1 MVGVYKCL
9 WTSLKHDESV
19 NILTV
24 VSLHLSI
31 NIQICKIQDDHR
43 HMVCQLV
50 ILCEFVGR
58 NLCEFVE

>member
-1 MVGVYKCL
+1 M
-9 WTSLKHDESV
+9 KHDESV